1 MDYRPGAFRQ
11 LSQTRAGSAMWEFL
25 NGAETTIR
33 METAAQLDRPA
44 VEGIEESLLSEF
56 GEAVLDGRTKQMIGH
71 MVRQIME
78 NRGYVVAQQNVKVTN
93 GAPFTRA
100 TRYKKPDCV
109 TYHVHR
115 NIKSTQVLGL
125 TQDRA
130 GSRLP
135 DLSADWTY
143 WKSFKGAL
151 RGRIAF
157 GLPDERKA
165 RSDITEQG
173 FHIYYPNGPVHAQ
186 TSRFPHDLIAL
197 VQPGP
202 DIGPLIDEHDQ
213 LQRDIEL

>member
-1 MDYRPGAFRQ
+1 
-11 LSQTRAGSAMWEFL
+11 MWEFL

>member
-1 MDYRPGAFRQ
+1 
-11 LSQTRAGSAMWEFL
+11 
-25 NGAETTIR
+25 

-125 TQDRA
+125 TQDREGGPAARPERRLDLLEEFQRRLARPNRFRFA
-130 GSRLP
+130 G
-135 DLSADWTY
+135 
-143 WKSFKGAL
+143 
-151 RGRIAF
+151 
-157 GLPDERKA
+157 
-165 RSDITEQG
+165 
-173 FHIYYPNGPVHAQ
+173 
-186 TSRFPHDLIAL
+186 
-197 VQPGP
+197 
-202 DIGPLIDEHDQ
+202 
-213 LQRDIEL
+213 